1 MGVWDMMYLMQQ
13 YKKTLEQADNP
24 AFSAAQRKEFR
35 EKADDLWSQMDRY
48 LQCVETRN
56 AKG

>member
-13 YKKTLEQADNP
+13 YKKALEQADNP
-24 AFSAAQRKEFR
+24 AFSATQREDFR
-35 EKADDLWSQMDRY
+35 EKADDLRSQMGRY
-48 LQCVETRN
+48 LQRVEARN

>member
-13 YKKTLEQADNP
+13 YKKTLEQAENP
-24 AFSAAQRKEFR
+24 AFSAAQREDFR
-35 EKADDLWSQMDRY
+35 EKADDLQSQIGRY
-48 LQCVETRN
+48 LQGVEARN

>member
-13 YKKTLEQADNP
+13 YKKTLERADNP
-24 AFSAAQRKEFR
+24 VFSKEQQEEFR
-35 EKADDLWSQMDRY
+35 EKAEHLQNQMGRY
-48 LQCVETRN
+48 LQRVEDKN

>member
-13 YKKTLEQADNP
+13 YKKSLEQAGNP
-24 AFSAAQRKEFR
+24 AFSAAQREDFR
-35 EKADDLWSQMDRY
+35 EKADNLRSQMGRY
-48 LQCVETRN
+48 LQRVEARS

>member
-24 AFSAAQRKEFR
+24 AFSTAQREDFR
-35 EKADDLWSQMDRY
+35 EKADDLRSQMDRY
-48 LQCVETRN
+48 LQRVEARN

>member
-24 AFSAAQRKEFR
+24 AFSAAQREDFR
-35 EKADDLWSQMDRY
+35 EKADDMRSQMDRY
-48 LQCVETRN
+48 LRRVEARN
-56 AKG
+56 TKG

>member
-13 YKKTLEQADNP
+13 YKKTLEQSDNS
-24 AFSAAQRKEFR
+24 AFSAAQREDFR
-35 EKADDLWSQMDRY
+35 EKADDLRSQMGRY
-48 LQCVETRN
+48 LQRVEARN

>member
-13 YKKTLEQADNP
+13 YKKTLEEAENP

-35 EKADDLWSQMDRY
+35 EKADDLRSQMGRY
-48 LQCVETRN
+48 LQRVEARN
-56 AKG
+56 T

>member
-13 YKKTLEQADNP
+13 YKKTLERAGNP
-24 AFSAAQRKEFR
+24 AFSAAQREEFR
-35 EKADDLWSQMDRY
+35 EKADDLRSQMGRY
-48 LQCVETRN
+48 LQRVEARN

>member
-13 YKKTLEQADNP
+13 YKKALERADNL
-24 AFSAAQRKEFR
+24 AFSAAQREDFQ
-35 EKADDLWSQMDRY
+35 EKADDLRRQMDRY
-48 LQCVETRN
+48 LQRVEARN

>member
-24 AFSAAQRKEFR
+24 AFSKAQREEFR
-35 EKADDLWSQMDRY
+35 EKADDLRSQMDRY
-48 LQCVETRN
+48 LQRVEARN